1 MNGPLATSFSHSFRA
16 GSLPG
21 AHRDPFARMIAARSL
36 IETLRIATPDPA
48 IAALGAD
55 TIW

>member
-21 AHRDPFARMIAARSL
+21 ADRDPFARMIAARSL
-36 IETLRIATPDPA
+36 IETLPIATPDPA